1 LLFAVRGQTIA
12 SSLFTGLGI
21 AAKVWPVAILPLV
34 LLAPI
39 QRRNFGR
46 IFTGM
51 LAALTAVVLAHLPWL
66 IIAPSHAL
74 GYLGYFHS
82 RGLQIESLPAN
93 AVMLLSQLLHSRVSS
108 VWEWGA
114 FDIVSPVMSSWAAMI
129 STLLA
134 PLTYLVILFLYS
146 RRIGGKQNVELTI
159 LGFLAVGFCV
169 LLTAKVFSP
178 QYLLWLCPAT
188 LALDLRRTWKIFACF
203 VLVCLL
209 TKLELRFYPALVDQK
224 IDAISVL
231 TLRNLAACGAALVV
245 VGELRRMQIPRAANS
260 ET

>member
-1 LLFAVRGQTIA
+1 
-12 SSLFTGLGI
+12 LGGNDLDPPRSTNLPRD
-21 AAKVWPVAILPLV
+21 PVLV
-34 LLAPI
+34 
-39 QRRNFGR
+39 F
-46 IFTGM
+46 
-51 LAALTAVVLAHLPWL
+51 
-66 IIAPSHAL
+66 
-74 GYLGYFHS
+74 
-82 RGLQIESLPAN
+82 PAY
-93 AVMLLSQLLHSRVSS
+93 R
-108 VWEWGA
+108 
-114 FDIVSPVMSSWAAMI
+114 
-129 STLLA
+129 
-134 PLTYLVILFLYS
+134 
-146 RRIGGKQNVELTI
+146 GKQNVELTI